1 MKKTIAKNVACVL
14 LALLILVMPAL
25 IVAGV
30 VFLTPPQY
38 GDTFLGEL
46 DEKYDRLV
54 NTKGEKLVIVGGSSV
69 AFGYNSALL
78 AEYTDREVVNFG
90 LYAAL
95 GTKLMMDLSR
105 AGIGKGDIVILAP
118 ELDPETLS
126 LTFNA
131 ESTWQAAEGNFSM
144 LRYLTVQDK
153 MSMLGAAF
161 SYAEEKL
168 GYFLG
173 KNAPKP
179 SGVYSASS
187 FNKYGDIDYPREKN
201 EMFFYYDK
209 NKTITLS
216 PDIFSEDFVD
226 YVNDYIR
233 YCESKGAKVYY
244 TYCPINRM
252 ALSDATTE
260 ASISAMEDYLGRN
273 LSCPILGRAE
283 DAIFEAGYFYDTN
296 FHLNDAGVVAH
307 TDRVIR
313 DLLFELEIPTYV
325 TIEVPPAPA
334 LPSTDTRLFIE
345 DENDR
350 FFTYREEENGGYT
363 VIGLT
368 EEGKR
373 QTALTLPLAYRYQRV
388 LGVAE
393 GALAEGCMTSLSVP
407 APGADGVKFQFE
419 NGAFTGAGT
428 LTDLWL
434 YESDATAVIPPSGFY
449 GVAASFR
456 VHVPTGSFYAEDYNW
471 SQLGLTYVYDA
482 NP

>member
-1 MKKTIAKNVACVL
+1 MKKPIGKTVCCIL
-14 LALLILVMPAL
+14 LALLILASPAL

-30 VFLTPPQY
+30 IFLTPPQY

-46 DEKYDRLV
+46 DEKFDRLTGV
-54 NTKGEKLVIVGGSSV
+54 EGEKLVLVGGSSV

-78 AEYTDREVVNFG
+78 EAYTGRKVVNFG

-105 AGIGKGDIVILAP
+105 AGIEKGDVVLLAP

-126 LTFNA
+126 LYFNA
-131 ESTWQAAEGNFSM
+131 ESTWQATEGNFSM
-144 LRYLTVQDK
+144 LRYLPMNNK
-153 MSMLGAAF
+153 MSLLGASF

-187 FNKYGDIDYPREKN
+187 FNEYGDINYPREKN

-216 PDIFSEDFVD
+216 PDIFSSDFVD
-226 YVNDYIR
+226 YVNDYIQ

-244 TYCPINRM
+244 TYCPMNKM
-252 ALSDATTE
+252 ALSDKTTE
-260 ASISAMEDYLGRN
+260 ESIAAMEEYLERH
-273 LSCPILGRAE
+273 LSCTILGKAK
-283 DAIFEAGYFYDTN
+283 DAIFEAGYFFDTN
-296 FHLNDAGVVAH
+296 FHLNDAGVTAH
-307 TDRVIR
+307 TARALR
-313 DLLFELEIPTYV
+313 DLLFELGIPTYV
-325 TIEVPPAPA
+325 DIDVPPAPA
-334 LPSTDTRLFIE
+334 LPSNDTRLFIE

-350 FFTYREEENGGYT
+350 YFTYREDENGGYT

-368 EEGKR
+368 EEGKAAK
-373 QTALTLPLAYRYQRV
+373 TLTLPLAYRYQRV
-388 LGVAE
+388 LGIAD
-393 GALAEGCMTSLSVP
+393 GALSEGQMTSLRVP
-407 APGADGVKFQFE
+407 APGAEGIKFQFE
-419 NGAFTGAGT
+419 NGAFRGAAT

-434 YESDATAVIPPSGFY
+434 YESDATAVIPPTGFH
-449 GVAASFR
+449 GVADAFR
-456 VHVPTGSFYAEDYNW
+456 VHVPAASFYAEDYNW
-471 SQLGLTYVYDA
+471 SPLKLTYVYDA
-482 NP
+482 D